1 MCPLGSEPNR
11 MVQIGVVSWG
21 LECGTAVPGVY
32 ADLIRP
38 EANNWVVNNVRDLQ
52 QHRSTNNLDV
62 TLIKKKEISAARW
75 GK

>member
-1 MCPLGSEPNR
+1 MCPLGSEPQR

-38 EANNWVVNNVRDLQ
+38 EANNWVQENVRNLQ
-52 QHRSTNNLDV
+52 QSRTGTLAV
-62 TLIKKKEISAARW
+62 TLVKKQEVSAAAW
-75 GK
+75 G

>member
-1 MCPLGSEPNR
+1 

-38 EANNWVVNNVRDLQ
+38 EANNWVQENVRNLQ
-52 QHRSTNNLDV
+52 QSRTGTLAV
-62 TLIKKKEISAARW
+62 TLVKKQEVSAAAW
-75 GK
+75 G